1 MSLVFASIVPHPP
14 LLIPNIG
21 KDEIKK
27 VKKTQRA
34 MEKLEEDLYIAKPDV
49 ILIISPHA
57 SLFSDAFTI
66 NAHINFVSDF
76 EQFGDFAT
84 KVNWQGAEQVA

>member
-1 MSLVFASIVPHPP
+1 M
-14 LLIPNIG
+14 
-21 KDEIKK
+21 
-27 VKKTQRA
+27 
-34 MEKLEEDLYIAKPDV
+34 YIAKPDE

-66 NAHINFVSDF
+66 NANTNFVSDF

-84 KVNWQGAEQVA
+84 KVSWQGAEQTAAKIGRMAKDQHLPIQLIGEEKLDHGASTPVLLDKTPSKR